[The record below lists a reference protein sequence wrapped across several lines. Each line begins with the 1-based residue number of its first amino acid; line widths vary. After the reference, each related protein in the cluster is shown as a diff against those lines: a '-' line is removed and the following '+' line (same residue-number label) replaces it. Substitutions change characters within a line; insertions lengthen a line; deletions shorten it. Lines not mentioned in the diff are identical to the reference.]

1 MRYEL
6 LCTRCNRRAE
16 EGDVRCRCGAPL
28 TVKYSI
34 EGRWRDDN
42 KESIARYLALLPVE
56 SLSQMHTGWTPMAQ
70 RSNAIFKMEYLS
82 AGGSFKDRGAC
93 IATEKAKEL
102 GAKEI
107 AVDSSGNSAI
117 AFSLFA
123 KILGLKAE
131 IFVPATAPQGK
142 KSLLRFLGAN
152 VHEVDGKREEVNK
165 EAMKHKFYAGHWWN
179 PYFIEGTKTIAF
191 EAFEQT
197 KKMGCAIDCAIA
209 PVGSGTL
216 FLGLYKGFREL
227 IELGEIEKMPKL
239 IAVQAGGYASLCEE
253 SKMEESKLADGIAI
267 KDPPRKREI
276 SRAIE
281 DSNGE
286 CMVVNDRE
294 IAEAL
299 IDLRDMG
306 FIVEPTSATAYA
318 AFKKAKPEG
327 KTLMPLTGSGLKL
340 LDELIRVQKD
350 IEKMEGPDIRE

>member
-1 MRYEL
+1 MHYEL
-6 LCTRCNRRAE
+6 LCTRCSRKAE
-16 EGDVRCRCGAPL
+16 EKDMKCSCGAPL
-28 TVKYSI
+28 TIKYSI
-34 EGRWRDDN
+34 EGRWKDDS
-42 KESIARYLALLPVE
+42 KESIARYLALLPIE
-56 SLSQMHTGWTPMAQ
+56 SLPTIHVGWTPITQ

-93 IATEKAKEL
+93 IATQKAKEL
-102 GAKEI
+102 GAKGI

-123 KILGLKAE
+123 KMLGLKAE
-131 IFVPATAPQGK
+131 IFMPATAPQGK
-142 KSLLRFLGAN
+142 KSLLRFLGAE
-152 VHEVDGKREEVNK
+152 VHEIYGKREEVNS
-165 EAMKHKFYAGHWWN
+165 EAMKHEFYVGHWWN

-197 KKMGCAIDCAIA
+197 RGMNCTIDCAIA

-227 IELGEIEKMPKL
+227 IELGELKKMPKL
-239 IAVQAGGYASLCEE
+239 IAVQAAGYTSLCED
-253 SKMEESKLADGIAI
+253 SSMEESKLADGIAI
-267 KDPPRKREI
+267 KDPPRKEEI

-281 DSNGE
+281 ESAGE
-286 CMVVNDRE
+286 CIVVNDRE

-327 KTLMPLTGSGLKL
+327 KALIPLTGSGLKL
-340 LDELIRVQKD
+340 LDELISVQKD
-350 IEKMEGPDIRE
+350 IERAGTGEKT